1 MSISYSL
8 QTTITVPDLTGLSI
22 DVRTVISP
30 TTRVFAVRTF
40 FDVDAGTRKN
50 FFNTPTYYGVGQ
62 IVGKWEG
69 YVVYHSYLEF
79 PRQFH
84 FLGYATDVQSE
95 ISFLY
100 PDSTSVVNPERTTET
115 SKVSNETEDPVYEY
129 DINQDSTNF
138 LGTSVTPGDSVS
150 NTETDLK
157 SFSRC
162 VLKAKN
168 RLYSNAIPVDE
179 IEVEVARATGGVIID
194 LLQIR

>member
-1 MSISYSL
+1 MSISYSP
-8 QTTITVPDLTGLSI
+8 QTSITVPDLSGLSI
-22 DVRTVISP
+22 DVKTVISP

-79 PRQFH
+79 PQQFH

-95 ISFLY
+95 VSYLY
-100 PDSTSVVNPERTTET
+100 PDNTSAVIPEQSAET
-115 SKVSNETEDPVYEY
+115 SKVSDETGNPTYQY
-129 DINQDSTNF
+129 DIDQFSTNF
-138 LGTSVTPGDSVS
+138 LGTSVSPGSSV
-150 NTETDLK
+150 NTVGSEFK
-157 SFSRC
+157 SFGRC

-179 IEVEVARATGGVIID
+179 IEIEVARATGGVIVD
-194 LLQIR
+194 LLQMR